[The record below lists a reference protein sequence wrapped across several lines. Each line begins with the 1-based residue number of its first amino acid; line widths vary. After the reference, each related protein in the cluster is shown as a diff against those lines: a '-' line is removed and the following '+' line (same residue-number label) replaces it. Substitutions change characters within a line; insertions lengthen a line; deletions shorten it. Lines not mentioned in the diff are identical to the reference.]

1 MSVCTNLTE
10 EDLLSLQKLAE
21 QQKNEKTS
29 KIKKRI
35 FKQTLDR
42 DLAETFK
49 PITKK
54 VDEVVKAQKYNEVQ
68 KK

>member
-10 EDLLSLQKLAE
+10 EDLLSLRKLAE
-21 QQKNEKTS
+21 QQKIEKAS

-54 VDEVVKAQKYNEVQ
+54 SMK
-68 KK
+68 